1 MDIERNNDAS
11 PINILI
17 HFKEFIQKHVNFQ
30 DITLTGLSNTCLIMS
45 YQ

>member
-17 HFKEFIQKHVNFQ
+17 HFNEFIKKHSQF
-30 DITLTGLSNTCLIMS
+30 SRHNT
-45 YQ
+45 QRPH